1 MNLDSDP
8 HSELEVKNS
17 SQKYKGTEFLTQTQI
32 FQTINSLRLNNLCLK
47 YISLQHEA
55 VIISSNRIQSLKYPR
70 SKTLGCKDKE
80 IGKSEFVAKTQFL
93 WARSV

>member
-8 HSELEVKNS
+8 HTELEVKNS

-47 YISLQHEA
+47 YISFA
-55 VIISSNRIQSLKYPR
+55 
-70 SKTLGCKDKE
+70 T
-80 IGKSEFVAKTQFL
+80 
-93 WARSV
+93 